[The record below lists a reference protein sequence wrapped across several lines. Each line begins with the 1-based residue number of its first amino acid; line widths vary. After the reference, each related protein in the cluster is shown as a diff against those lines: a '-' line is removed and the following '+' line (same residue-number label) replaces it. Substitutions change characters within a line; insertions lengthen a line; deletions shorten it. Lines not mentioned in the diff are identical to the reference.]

1 MNPNT
6 QRSDT
11 RGGEASSRHQP
22 LRRPGHEPQTK
33 LRLEEVGLEDRG
45 EAIED
50 ELRDRRSSGQSR
62 QAERRLTAP
71 TALAKHRSARVR

>member
-11 RGGEASSRHQP
+11 LGGEASRRHQP

-33 LRLEEVGLEDRG
+33 PRLEEVSLEDGG

-50 ELRDRRSSGQSR
+50 ELRDRRSSGQPR
-62 QAERRLTAP
+62 PAED
-71 TALAKHRSARVR
+71 